1 MRFKALLLMTLMVI
15 VISSAVFASD
25 SLISI
30 NDQIINNDDM
40 TVVDSGVVYGSV
52 SMFAQRLGIDVT
64 WLELSKLAVV
74 YKDGN
79 YVSFGMDS
87 NKVLINNEYVPM
99 EHTTRT
105 VNGRIFVPMD
115 YLSEL
120 FGFNYVW
127 DENELTTK
135 VSHPLM
141 TVSADEIVN
150 LGSYT
155 DEDLLWLARIV
166 DIEARDG
173 SVVKKTA
180 VANVVL
186 NRVADPRFPNTIR
199 EVIFQRGQFP
209 PAYYSS
215 FSTLQPRENSF
226 IAARRAMLGIQVA
239 EDCLYFNMV
248 PFKSKA
254 EDFYKNIEGDYF
266 YY

>member
-1 MRFKALLLMTLMVI
+1 MRFKALVLMTLMVI
-15 VISSAVFASD
+15 VISSAAFASD
-25 SLISI
+25 SLLSI
-30 NDQIINNDDM
+30 NDQIITNDDM
-40 TVVDSGVVYGSV
+40 TFVDSGIVYGSV
-52 SMFAQRLGIDVT
+52 SMFAQRLGIEVT
-64 WLELSKLAVV
+64 LLDRAKLAVV
-74 YKDGN
+74 YKDEN

-99 EHTTRT
+99 EHSTRT

-135 VSHPLM
+135 VSHPSM

-155 DEDLLWLARIV
+155 EEDLLWLARIV

-173 SVVKKTA
+173 SVMKKTA

-226 IAARRAMLGIQVA
+226 IAAKRAMLGIKVA

>member
-15 VISSAVFASD
+15 VISSAAFATD
-25 SLISI
+25 SLLSI
-30 NDQIINNDDM
+30 NGQIINNDDM

-52 SMFAQRLGIDVT
+52 SMFAVRLGIDVT
-64 WLELSKLAVV
+64 WLDLSKLAVV

-79 YVSFGMDS
+79 YVSFGMET
-87 NKVLINNEYVPM
+87 NKVLVNNEYATM
-99 EHTTRT
+99 DHSTRT
-105 VNGRIFVPMD
+105 KDGRIYVPMD

-120 FGFNYVW
+120 FGFAYLW

-155 DEDLLWLARIV
+155 DEDLMWLARIV

-215 FSTLQPRENSF
+215 FSTLQPRETSF

-239 EDCLYFNMV
+239 KDCLYFNMV